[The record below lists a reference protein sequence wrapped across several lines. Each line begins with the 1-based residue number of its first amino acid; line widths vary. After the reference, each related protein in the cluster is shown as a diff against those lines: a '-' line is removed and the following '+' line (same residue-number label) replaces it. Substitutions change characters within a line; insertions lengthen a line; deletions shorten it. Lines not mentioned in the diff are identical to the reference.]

1 MSRKKSRVGL
11 VQLMFQSN
19 IQDNFSE
26 EMADIFLDNME
37 FSDSEK
43 EYISTNYM
51 NLISHLKDIDE
62 IISDN
67 VKGWSI
73 DRLSSVDL
81 SVLRVSIY
89 EIYFGKDVPAPVS
102 INEAVEISKTY
113 GTKDS
118 GKFVNGILGTVYR
131 SLNK

>member
-26 EMADIFLDNME
+26 EMVDLFLDNME
-37 FSDSEK
+37 FTDSEK
-43 EYISTNYM
+43 KYISTNYM
-51 NLISHLKDIDE
+51 NLISYLEDIDE
-62 IISDN
+62 IISSH

>member
-19 IQDNFSE
+19 IQNNFTE
-26 EMADIFLDNME
+26 EMVDLFLDNME
-37 FSDSEK
+37 FTDGEK
-43 EYISTNYM
+43 KYISTNYM
-51 NLISHLKDIDE
+51 NLISHLEEIDE
-62 IISDN
+62 IISSH

>member
-26 EMADIFLDNME
+26 EMVDLFLDNME
-37 FSDSEK
+37 FTDSEK
-43 EYISTNYM
+43 KYISTNYM
-51 NLISHLKDIDE
+51 NLISHLEDIDE
-62 IISDN
+62 IISDH

>member
-19 IQDNFSE
+19 IQNNFTE
-26 EMADIFLDNME
+26 EMVDLFLDNME
-37 FSDSEK
+37 FTDSEK
-43 EYISTNYM
+43 KNISTNYM
-51 NLISHLKDIDE
+51 NLISHLEEIDE
-62 IISDN
+62 IISSH

>member
-19 IQDNFSE
+19 IQNNFSE
-26 EMADIFLDNME
+26 EMAELFLDNME
-37 FSDSEK
+37 FTESEK
-43 EYISTNYM
+43 EYISANYI
-51 NLISHLKDIDE
+51 NLISHLEEIDE
-62 IISDN
+62 IICTHL
-67 VKGWSI
+67 KGWTI
-73 DRLSSVDL
+73 ARLSSVDL
-81 SVLRVSIY
+81 SVIRVSIY

>member
-26 EMADIFLDNME
+26 QMADIFLDNME

>member
-1 MSRKKSRVGL
+1 
-11 VQLMFQSN
+11 MFQSN

-26 EMADIFLDNME
+26 EMVDLFLDNME
-37 FSDSEK
+37 FTDSEK
-43 EYISTNYM
+43 KYISTNYM
-51 NLISHLKDIDE
+51 NLISHLEDIDE
-62 IISDN
+62 IISSH

>member
-26 EMADIFLDNME
+26 EMVDLFLDNME
-37 FSDSEK
+37 FTDSEK
-43 EYISTNYM
+43 KNIYTNYM
-51 NLISHLKDIDE
+51 NLISHLEDIDE
-62 IISDN
+62 IISSH